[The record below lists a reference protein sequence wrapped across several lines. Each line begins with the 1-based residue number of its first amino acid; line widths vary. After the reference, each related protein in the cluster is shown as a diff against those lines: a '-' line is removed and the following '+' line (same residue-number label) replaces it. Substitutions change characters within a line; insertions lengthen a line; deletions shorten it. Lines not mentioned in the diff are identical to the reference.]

1 MNILRIRNE
10 LRNGK
15 SIFDI
20 PLRVTFYARVS
31 TDKEEQLNSLEN
43 QVQYFTEFIRSRP
56 NWTYVEG
63 YVDEGISGASTKKRD
78 NFLRMIADA
87 KAGLFDFIITKEIS
101 RFSRSTLDSI
111 RYTQELLEHDVGV
124 LFQNDNINT
133 LDSDSEF
140 RLVVMAGVAQD
151 EIRKLSER
159 LKFGFRQAIKNGHV
173 LGNDKLW
180 GYDKKDC
187 VLTINETEAKVVRRI
202 FHLYA
207 NEQMGIRR
215 ISQQLFDEGFT
226 SRKGNAFNV
235 LTIRHILENPKYK
248 GWYCAN
254 KSQTVDYRSK
264 RKIFLD
270 ESEWVMYPDPS
281 IPAIVSEELW
291 DRANALYKQRSAQMM
306 SHQSAAEFHNRYPYS
321 GKIICEEH
329 GTSFYRQVLNSSKGK
344 KEVWQCRVYRNRGR
358 AACSA
363 PQMRTSELNKIMAE
377 IFSQMI
383 HNKQGIVDAVVKV
396 IQSVPQEHDFQQ
408 DIRRMES
415 ELSAIHA
422 KKDRL
427 LDMSIEG
434 VISTVEFKQRNDG
447 FNQQIQALGQQL
459 AILKAEEEKSLIST
473 EQLNKI
479 KATLEDDLSFQN
491 GIRSELVTTILDHI
505 VVKKGST
512 KEEFH
517 LDIYL
522 KFGDPC
528 GVIFDRAN
536 SSFCFTCSKSTIP
549 RAPIRRIS
557 SPSAPSAS
565 SRGSPALTRRRAPG
579 WPPTPPGVLKML
591 PYRSGLFAPS
601 CGGSHLLGGKM
612 ACILP
617 PNEPR
622 GSHDPLCSQCGQLR
636 APLHSQLPACPA
648 PYAGGGG
655 EVQSPLH

>member
-1 MNILRIRNE
+1 MNVRKIRNE
-10 LRNGK
+10 MRSGK
-15 SIFDI
+15 SIFDL

-31 TDKEEQLNSLEN
+31 TDKDEQLNSLEN
-43 QVQYFTEFIRSRP
+43 QVQYYTELIRSKS
-56 NWTYVEG
+56 NWTYVPG
-63 YVDEGISGASTKKRD
+63 YIDEGISGTSTKKRD
-78 NFLRMIADA
+78 SFLRMIADA
-87 KAGLFDFIITKEIS
+87 KAGRFDFIITKEIS

-111 RYTQELLEHDVGV
+111 QYTQELLEHDVGV

-151 EIRKLSER
+151 EVRKLSER

-187 VLTINETEAKVVRRI
+187 VLTINEAEAQVVRRV

-215 ISQQLFDEGFT
+215 ISQQLYDEGFT

-291 DRANALYKQRSAQMM
+291 DRANALYKRRSAQMM

-329 GTSFYRQVLNSSKGK
+329 GTSFHRQVLKSAKGE

-363 PQMRTSELNKIMAE
+363 PQMRTAELDQIMAQ
-377 IFSQMI
+377 IFDQLAQDKSA
-383 HNKQGIVDAVVKV
+383 IVDAVMKV
-396 IQSVPQEHDFQQ
+396 IQAVPNEHDYRQ
-408 DIRRMES
+408 DAGRIES
-415 ELSAIHA
+415 ELSAIYA

-427 LDMSIEG
+427 LEMSIEG
-434 VISTVEFKQRNDG
+434 ALSTAEFKQRNDT
-447 FNQQIQALGQQL
+447 FNQQIHELERQVE
-459 AILKAEEEKSLIST
+459 ILRAEEEKSRISV
-473 EQLNKI
+473 EQLGKI
-479 KATLEDDLSFQN
+479 KAALEAELSFQN
-491 GIRSELVTTILDHI
+491 GVNSALVATILDHI

-512 KEEFH
+512 KEEVH

-522 KFGDPC
+522 KFGDPY
-528 GVIFDRAN
+528 GVVFDREN
-536 SSFCFTCSKSTIP
+536 SSFCFTRPKSTTP
-549 RAPIRRIS
+549 RA
-557 SPSAPSAS
+557 
-565 SRGSPALTRRRAPG
+565 
-579 WPPTPPGVLKML
+579 
-591 PYRSGLFAPS
+591 
-601 CGGSHLLGGKM
+601 
-612 ACILP
+612 
-617 PNEPR
+617 
-622 GSHDPLCSQCGQLR
+622 
-636 APLHSQLPACPA
+636 
-648 PYAGGGG
+648 
-655 EVQSPLH
+655 

>member
-536 SSFCFTCSKSTIP
+536 SSFCFTCSKSTIHK
-549 RAPIRRIS
+549 AQIRRI
-557 SPSAPSAS
+557 
-565 SRGSPALTRRRAPG
+565 
-579 WPPTPPGVLKML
+579 
-591 PYRSGLFAPS
+591 
-601 CGGSHLLGGKM
+601 
-612 ACILP
+612 
-617 PNEPR
+617 
-622 GSHDPLCSQCGQLR
+622 
-636 APLHSQLPACPA
+636 
-648 PYAGGGG
+648 
-655 EVQSPLH
+655 

>member
-383 HNKQGIVDAVVKV
+383 HNKQEIVDAVVKV

-447 FNQQIQALGQQL
+447 FNQQIQTLGQQL

-536 SSFCFTCSKSTIP
+536 SSFCFTCSKNTTP
-549 RAPIRRIS
+549 R
-557 SPSAPSAS
+557 
-565 SRGSPALTRRRAPG
+565 PG
-579 WPPTPPGVLKML
+579 TKMT
-591 PYRSGLFAPS
+591 
-601 CGGSHLLGGKM
+601 
-612 ACILP
+612 
-617 PNEPR
+617 
-622 GSHDPLCSQCGQLR
+622 
-636 APLHSQLPACPA
+636 
-648 PYAGGGG
+648 
-655 EVQSPLH
+655 

>member
-10 LRNGK
+10 IRNGK

-31 TDKEEQLNSLEN
+31 TDKDEQLNSLEN
-43 QVQYFTEFIRSRP
+43 QVQYYTELIQSKP
-56 NWTYVEG
+56 QWIYVPG
-63 YVDEGISGASTKKRD
+63 YIDEGISGTSTKKRD
-78 NFLRMIADA
+78 SFLRMIADA
-87 KAGLFDFIITKEIS
+87 KAGRFDFIITKEIS

-111 RYTQELLEHDVGV
+111 QYTQELLEHNVGV

-151 EIRKLSER
+151 EVRKLSER

-180 GYDKKDC
+180 GYYKKDC
-187 VLTINETEAKVVRRI
+187 VLTINEAEAKVVRRI

-215 ISQQLFDEGFT
+215 ISQQLYDEGFT

-281 IPAIVSEELW
+281 IPTIVSEELW
-291 DRANALYKQRSAQMM
+291 DRANALYKRRSAQMM
-306 SHQSAAEFHNRYPYS
+306 AHQSAAEFHNRYPYS
-321 GKIICEEH
+321 GKIVCEEH
-329 GTSFYRQVLNSSKGK
+329 GTSFHRQVLKSAKGE

-363 PQMRTSELNKIMAE
+363 PQMRTAELDQIMAR
-377 IFSQMI
+377 IFDQLARDKSAIM
-383 HNKQGIVDAVVKV
+383 NAVMKV
-396 IQSVPQEHDFQQ
+396 IQAVPNEHNYRQ
-408 DIRRMES
+408 DIKRVE
-415 ELSAIHA
+415 EETDLIYA
-422 KKDRL
+422 KKERL
-427 LDMSIEG
+427 LEMSIEG
-434 VISTVEFKQRNDG
+434 ALSTSEFKQRNDG
-447 FNQQIQALGQQL
+447 FNRQL
-459 AILKAEEEKSLIST
+459 HELERQLEVLRMEEEKSQVSA
-473 EQLNKI
+473 EQLGKI
-479 KATLEDDLSFQN
+479 KTALEEELSFQN
-491 GIRSELVTTILDHI
+491 GINSALVTTILDHI

-512 KEEFH
+512 KEEVH

-522 KFGDPC
+522 KFGDPY
-528 GVIFDRAN
+528 GVVFDRGN
-536 SSFCFTCSKSTIP
+536 NSFCFTSPKSITP
-549 RAPIRRIS
+549 RM
-557 SPSAPSAS
+557 
-565 SRGSPALTRRRAPG
+565 GTR
-579 WPPTPPGVLKML
+579 TT
-591 PYRSGLFAPS
+591 
-601 CGGSHLLGGKM
+601 
-612 ACILP
+612 
-617 PNEPR
+617 
-622 GSHDPLCSQCGQLR
+622 
-636 APLHSQLPACPA
+636 
-648 PYAGGGG
+648 
-655 EVQSPLH
+655 

>member
-549 RAPIRRIS
+549 RALIRRIS

-565 SRGSPALTRRRAPG
+565 SRGSPALTQRRAPD
-579 WPPTPPGVLKML
+579 WPPTPPGVLKT
-591 PYRSGLFAPS
+591 RS
-601 CGGSHLLGGKM
+601 
-612 ACILP
+612 
-617 PNEPR
+617 
-622 GSHDPLCSQCGQLR
+622 
-636 APLHSQLPACPA
+636 
-648 PYAGGGG
+648 
-655 EVQSPLH
+655 

>member
-140 RLVVMAGVAQD
+140 LLVVMAGVAQD
-151 EIRKLSER
+151 EIRKLSEW

-536 SSFCFTCSKSTIP
+536 SSFCFTCSRNTIP
-549 RAPIRRIS
+549 RAPIRR
-557 SPSAPSAS
+557 
-565 SRGSPALTRRRAPG
+565 T
-579 WPPTPPGVLKML
+579 
-591 PYRSGLFAPS
+591 
-601 CGGSHLLGGKM
+601 
-612 ACILP
+612 
-617 PNEPR
+617 
-622 GSHDPLCSQCGQLR
+622 
-636 APLHSQLPACPA
+636 
-648 PYAGGGG
+648 
-655 EVQSPLH
+655 

>member
-1 MNILRIRNE
+1 MNVLKIRNE
-10 LRNGK
+10 MRSGK
-15 SIFDI
+15 SIFDL

-31 TDKEEQLNSLEN
+31 TDKDEQLNSLEN
-43 QVQYFTEFIRSRP
+43 QVQYYTELIQSKP
-56 NWTYVEG
+56 NWTYIPG
-63 YVDEGISGASTKKRD
+63 YIDEGISGTSTKKRD
-78 NFLRMIADA
+78 SFLRMIADA
-87 KAGLFDFIITKEIS
+87 KAGWFDFIITKEIS

-111 RYTQELLEHDVGV
+111 QYTQELLEHDVGV

-151 EIRKLSER
+151 EVRKLSER

-180 GYDKKDC
+180 GYDKKGC

-215 ISQQLFDEGFT
+215 ISQQLYDEGFT

-291 DRANALYKQRSAQMM
+291 DRANALYKRRSAQMM

-329 GTSFYRQVLNSSKGK
+329 GTSFHRQVLKSSKGE

-358 AACSA
+358 AACAA
-363 PQMRTSELNKIMAE
+363 PQMRTSELDQIMAQ
-377 IFSQMI
+377 IFEQLAKDKSA
-383 HNKQGIVDAVVKV
+383 IVDAVMKV
-396 IQSVPQEHDFQQ
+396 IQAVPNEHDYRQ
-408 DIRRMES
+408 DVKRVEAEIDS
-415 ELSAIHA
+415 ICA

-427 LDMSIEG
+427 LEMSIEG
-434 VISTVEFKQRNDG
+434 ALSTLEFKQRNDA
-447 FNQQIQALGQQL
+447 FNDQL
-459 AILKAEEEKSLIST
+459 HELERQMEVLKAEEEKSQTSV
-473 EQLNKI
+473 EQLVKI
-479 KATLEDDLSFQN
+479 KAALEAELSFQN
-491 GIRSELVTTILDHI
+491 GVNSALVTTILDHI
-505 VVKKGST
+505 VVKKCST
-512 KEEFH
+512 KEEVH

-522 KFGDPC
+522 KFGDPY
-528 GVIFDRAN
+528 GVVFDREN
-536 SSFCFTCSKSTIP
+536 SSFCFTRPKSTMP
-549 RAPIRRIS
+549 R
-557 SPSAPSAS
+557 
-565 SRGSPALTRRRAPG
+565 LETR
-579 WPPTPPGVLKML
+579 T
-591 PYRSGLFAPS
+591 
-601 CGGSHLLGGKM
+601 
-612 ACILP
+612 I
-617 PNEPR
+617 
-622 GSHDPLCSQCGQLR
+622 
-636 APLHSQLPACPA
+636 
-648 PYAGGGG
+648 
-655 EVQSPLH
+655 